1 MKKINLAIASILLI
15 NSVNAQDIDRQVV
28 ANSGGFTTTST
39 VQLSYTLGE
48 TVIEYS
54 STPEAI
60 LSQGFQQENAETVSL
75 HDLEGTEFQLIAYP
89 NPFINSIEIK
99 SEQLIDDVNF
109 ELTDVNG
116 KIVPIHLQEI
126 ASGSHWKIVLLN
138 PSMGNYFLTISA
150 FGQQEIIQL
159 LALNN

>member
-1 MKKINLAIASILLI
+1 MKKINLVMASILLI
-15 NSVNAQDIDRQVV
+15 SSGFAQDIDRQVV
-28 ANSGGFTTTST
+28 ANAGGFTTTST

-48 TVIEYS
+48 TVIEYL

-75 HDLEGTEFQLIAYP
+75 QDLEGTEFQLIAYP

-99 SEQLIDDVNF
+99 SEQLIDDANF

-126 ASGSHWKIVLLN
+126 AGGSHWKIVLLN

-150 FGQQEIIQL
+150 FGQHEIIQL
-159 LALNN
+159 SSMNN